1 MATIFTEGELT
12 FTFGPTWQAYRYDE
26 PSRAN
31 FHHQWKHQG
40 IKAVDFIAQNGNT
53 LLLMEVKHIKAND
66 QDSRMRLTPNADTD
80 LLNQAK
86 DKLSAANLFSPE
98 EHRRLELVSTRP
110 YLVDE
115 VAKKTKDTLIGLL
128 ASHRN
133 NDQPL
138 SAYNQPLN
146 LSQKRIVL
154 MLFLERSDVLNQ
166 AQHFKPLA
174 SHLQKAIEQKTHFL
188 GNISVTVNNSL
199 TLHPQFDITATPTP

>member
-1 MATIFTEGELT
+1 MATIFTEGKLT

-31 FHHQWKHQG
+31 FHHQWAHRDLKG
-40 IKAVDFIAQNGNT
+40 VDFIAQSDNT
-53 LLLMEVKHIKAND
+53 LLLMEIKSD
-66 QDSRMRLTPNADTD
+66 QSSRMPLTPDADAA
-80 LLNQAK
+80 LIKQAK
-86 DKLSAANLFSPE
+86 DKLIAANLFSAE
-98 EHRRLELVSTRP
+98 EHRRLKLVSKRP

-115 VAKKTKDTLIGLL
+115 VAQKTKDTLIGLL
-128 ASHRN
+128 ASHRH
-133 NDQPL
+133 NDLPL
-138 SAYNQPLN
+138 SAYNQPESLY
-146 LSQKRIVL
+146 QKRIVL

-199 TLHPQFDITATPTP
+199 TLHPKFDITATPTT